1 MPGFPNNFDKYVFC
15 IVLASKSKF
24 IKAVGAEPVI
34 EIKNV
39 KNILLYYEISISKQK
54 KIKVEIFSDNEILKK
69 YTPL

>member
-1 MPGFPNNFDKYVFC
+1 
-15 IVLASKSKF
+15 LRLF

-39 KNILLYYEISISKQK
+39 KNIPLYYEISISKQK

>member
-15 IVLASKSKF
+15 IALASISRF

-39 KNILLYYEISISKQK
+39 KNIPLYYEISISKQK
-54 KIKVEIFSDNEILKK
+54 KNQCGNIF
-69 YTPL
+69 